1 MPDDQRP
8 VFQGRVVAFLDG
20 GVEGIA
26 IDVGDAEVTQLGM
39 GDQPARAAGGA

>member
-8 VFQGRVVAFLDG
+8 VLQRRVVAFLDR

-26 IDVGDAEVTQLGM
+26 IDVGDAEVMQLGV
-39 GDQPARAAGGA
+39 GRQSR